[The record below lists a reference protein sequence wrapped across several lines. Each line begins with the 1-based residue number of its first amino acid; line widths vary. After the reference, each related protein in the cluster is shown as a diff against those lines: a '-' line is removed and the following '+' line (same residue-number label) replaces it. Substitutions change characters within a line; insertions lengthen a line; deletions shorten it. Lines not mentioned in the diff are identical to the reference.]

1 MNIFV
6 EKYMYERKKGHN
18 EYEAF
23 GIVANHVVVN
33 GTFDDLREV
42 YDVHMD
48 DFKGDTEKFLDK
60 ASNLTSYEKF
70 MRLSGHKESDF
81 E

>member
-6 EKYMYERKKGHN
+6 EKYKHERKRGYS

-23 GIVANHVVVN
+23 GIVANHIAVS
-33 GTFDDLREV
+33 GTFNDLQEV

-48 DFKGDTEKFLDK
+48 DFKDEMEKFLDK
-60 ASNLTSYEKF
+60 TSNLTSYEKF

>member
-6 EKYMYERKKGHN
+6 EKYKHERKRGYS

-23 GIVANHVVVN
+23 GIVANHIAVG
-33 GTFDDLREV
+33 GTFDDLQEV

-48 DFKGDTEKFLDK
+48 DFSHQMEKWMGEP
-60 ASNLTSYEKF
+60 SNLTSYERGMK
-70 MRLSGHKESDF
+70 LSGMKESDF

>member
-6 EKYMYERKKGHN
+6 EKYKHERKRGYS

-23 GIVANHVVVN
+23 GIVANHIAVG
-33 GTFDDLREV
+33 GTFDDLQEV

-48 DFKGDTEKFLDK
+48 DFINETGKQFDEP
-60 ASNLTSYEKF
+60 SNLTSYKRH
-70 MRLSGHKESDF
+70 MKLSGMKESDF